1 MVDIWDVGEVMTLTS
16 ILCHARGMFSQSF
29 PIFCTASN
37 ERLGGGGGGGG
48 GGEELETR
56 LCQTQNHSEIL
67 LLLTYLLDPRHGH
80 IRIRINQ

>member
-37 ERLGGGGGGGG
+37 ERLGGGGGGGAG
-48 GGEELETR
+48 DEAMP
-56 LCQTQNHSEIL
+56 N
-67 LLLTYLLDPRHGH
+67 PKP
-80 IRIRINQ
+80 